1 MELIEEIKGV
11 LEASEFVKKTENIWE
26 RETQIKQQGHTMII
40 NGQRIQQ
47 PDQII
52 DLKYKVELCGSG
64 SLENED
70 GSNHQDFEMVC
81 IQVIQG
87 EEVIQESND
96 SIYNIDEFI
105 IKFVTK

>member
-1 MELIEEIKGV
+1 MELVEEIKGV
-11 LEASEFVKKTENIWE
+11 LEANEFAKKTENIWE

-64 SLENED
+64 CLENED

-87 EEVIQESND
+87 DEIIQEFND
-96 SIYNIDEFI
+96 SIYNIDEF
-105 IKFVTK
+105 VTRFFNK